1 MKFMQRAAA
10 SSPNTPSSPGQ
21 PGTPESANKRQKLDS
36 LPNVNDIANHKAIQ
50 DAIEAEDKRVQAAVD
65 KAAADAGDTRWVLNF
80 EDKPKPQPAGT
91 MRVQQMSFANIDRA
105 PAVIRSMD
113 DDEGDKALAGGR
125 RSFGKFN
132 RKLEKQIDPEAESS
146 SEDDSEESEDDGK
159 GDYEHDSDISDGED
173 AMDQLIRTERDAA
186 ARKAKE
192 ERKEKRRKEKKEL
205 ARLAASRKG
214 KEVNLNSLSS
224 ISGGGQAGG
233 KPGTS
238 KGPCYGCGKEGH
250 MASDC
255 PQKGKRKS
263 FGGNGGDHY
272 AGQRDQNRNKKARK
286 SY

>member
-10 SSPNTPSSPGQ
+10 SGPASPGSPAQ
-21 PGTPESANKRQKLDS
+21 PGTPDSANKRQKLDS
-36 LPNVNDIANHKAIQ
+36 PPNVNDLANHKAIQ
-50 DAIEAEDKRVQAAVD
+50 DAIEAEDRRIQAAVD
-65 KAAADAGDTRWVLNF
+65 KAAADAGDTRWTLNF
-80 EDKPKPQPAGT
+80 TQAAKPQPAGT

-105 PAVIRSMD
+105 PAVIRAME

-146 SEDDSEESEDDGK
+146 SSEDDSEEEDDGK

-192 ERKEKRRKEKKEL
+192 ERREKRRKEKKEL
-205 ARLAASRKG
+205 ERLAKNRKG

-263 FGGNGGDHY
+263 FGGGNDRY
-272 AGQRDQNRNKKARK
+272 AGERDQNRNKKARK